1 MLGSNFP
8 LPAQGHGISG
18 REEGQWEGN
27 GQVSWPHRG
36 TAITDPC
43 RELPEDPRAEGRSW
57 GSPHL
62 LYLGLCLL
70 LPPEYRGQRVGVR
83 VLKPASLSWVTL
95 ASPLHLSEPLSE
107 PLSPLV
113 ASGELQCPSGIGLWG
128 GGG

>member
-57 GSPHL
+57 GVPSS
-62 LYLGLCLL
+62 
-70 LPPEYRGQRVGVR
+70 
-83 VLKPASLSWVTL
+83 ALSWPLPAAASRVQGAEGGSQSAKASKPKL
-95 ASPLHLSEPLSE
+95 GDLGQPPSPL
-107 PLSPLV
+107 
-113 ASGELQCPSGIGLWG
+113 
-128 GGG
+128 